1 MKQHMVTKEDFCR
14 LENRFDGLE
23 SRFDRLESQ
32 FDGLENRFD
41 GLENRFDGLEH
52 EVHELRDY
60 THKKFI
66 LIEHEVIPKISAL
79 YEMTDSYVRQ
89 AECRKRR
96 EKADEKLDCIAPLKA
111 VVKSH
116 SEQLIKHD
124 EVIDKLI
131 IDAG

>member
-1 MKQHMVTKEDFCR
+1 MLTKEDLACIKELMNEQMSDMKQHMVTKEDFCR

-23 SRFDRLESQ
+23 
-32 FDGLENRFD
+32 NRF
-41 GLENRFDGLEH
+41 GGLEH

-66 LIEHEVIPKISAL
+66 LIENEVIPKISSL

-89 AECRKRR
+89 AECRKQR
-96 EKADEKLDCIAPLKA
+96 EKADEKLDCITPLKA

-124 EVIDKLI
+124 EMLGKLI
-131 IDAG
+131 TDVG

>member
-1 MKQHMVTKEDFCR
+1 MLTKEDLACIKELMGEQMSDMKQHMVTKEDFCR
-14 LENRFDGLE
+14 
-23 SRFDRLESQ
+23 
-32 FDGLENRFD
+32 
-41 GLENRFDGLEH
+41 LENRFDGLEH